1 MIDFLNNRLPFSLF
15 EEAYVFGSV
24 VRETPNPNDCD
35 LLIVLGC
42 NPNEIK
48 WEVAIKSVE
57 DVKSEFVLKFNIP
70 LNTLI
75 YTVEE
80 MRELTA
86 LQKRIFSKK
95 LIRLK

>member
-1 MIDFLNNRLPFSLF
+1 MIDFLNNRLPFSLL

-24 VRETPNPNDCD
+24 ARDTPNPNDCD
-35 LLIVLGC
+35 LLIMLDC

-48 WEVAIKSVE
+48 WKVAIKLVE
-57 DVKSEFVLKFNIP
+57 DVKSEFLQKFDIP

-95 LIRLK
+95 IIRLQ